1 MKKEYDIQNEV
12 ILAILDLHLLNDL
25 YTNKKT
31 KYEKIIPYPMV
42 YRDIAILVKKN
53 IKHSEIQKEIFNSSK
68 VILKDVELFDL
79 YENKKIGNDI
89 KSMAFS
95 LKFQLNSRTLTV
107 AEVDKEM
114 KKIIKRLKSK
124 LNATQDDN
132 LPIL

>member
-1 MKKEYDIQNEV
+1 
-12 ILAILDLHLLNDL
+12 
-25 YTNKKT
+25 
-31 KYEKIIPYPMV
+31 
-42 YRDIAILVKKN
+42 
-53 IKHSEIQKEIFNSSK
+53 
-68 VILKDVELFDL
+68 
-79 YENKKIGNDI
+79 
-89 KSMAFS
+89 MAFS